1 MDMQKKKIT
10 MATAARIRHF
20 RQKNALSQ
28 EALALRANL
37 NPAYFGQIERGVKCP
52 TIDTLYKIAS
62 ALDISLSEL
71 LRFEDDEPPKPEDHQ
86 EQLHALFQMTP
97 YYWKTPKAG
106 AERLCKLENLNCRF
120 AFDIHVFAK
129 N

>member
-52 TIDTLYKIAS
+52 TIDTLYKISS
-62 ALDISLSEL
+62 ALEISLSEL
-71 LRFEDDEPPKPEDHQ
+71 LRFEEDKPKPEDHQ
-86 EQLHALFQMTP
+86 EQLHALLAQIPEDKETQLL
-97 YYWKTPKAG
+97 
-106 AERLCKLENLNCRF
+106 RLLE
-120 AFDIHVFAK
+120 DIVALLR
-129 N
+129 

>member
-1 MDMQKKKIT
+1 MQKKKIT

-52 TIDTLYKIAS
+52 TIDTLYKIAC

-71 LRFEDDEPPKPEDHQ
+71 LRFEDDEPQLEDNEEKLNALLAQ
-86 EQLHALFQMTP
+86 IPQGKEPQLLRLLGDIVALL
-97 YYWKTPKAG
+97 
-106 AERLCKLENLNCRF
+106 R
-120 AFDIHVFAK
+120 
-129 N
+129 

>member
-1 MDMQKKKIT
+1 MQKKKIT

-86 EQLHALFQMTP
+86 EQLHALLAQIPEGKETQLL
-97 YYWKTPKAG
+97 
-106 AERLCKLENLNCRF
+106 RLLE
-120 AFDIHVFAK
+120 DIVALLR
-129 N
+129 